1 MQSSMTDVTMSS
13 EFGKM
18 IINGCITKIG
28 KASTGA
34 PCGTDGKLAVFT
46 AESIKKCADSFVGMP
61 LNCTYP
67 EGFFADGTELFTNHG
82 DTNIGYIRSVEAK
95 DDNLMAEMVIWK
107 DKFPEEAF
115 MIVNGADSLGFS
127 VEWYPTQTHEDD
139 ENIYMD
145 EFQGAGCAILWKNCA
160 AFSDTF
166 IETLAASR
174 EKKNRSDNS
183 MNEQEKKEIIDS
195 IMAGLDERLKGYEE
209 KIEEIKASV
218 EQVKGDVEESVK
230 ASIEEV
236 KSDMEKAKDEFKA
249 SVAVPQP
256 KTQEVEENPFGASA
270 EKSKDEKIAEI
281 NASDMSLAEKLR
293 EITKVRYGK

>member
-1 MQSSMTDVTMSS
+1 MKSSMTDVKMSS

-34 PCGTDGKLAVFT
+34 PCGTDGKLAVFS

-67 EGFFADGTELFTNHG
+67 EGFFADGADLFTNHG

-174 EKKNRSDNS
+174 EKKNRSDSS

-209 KIEEIKASV
+209 KLHLVEKFVSVREKVKQIDELLDGYEKENAEELVADIRKISDEIIEE
-218 EQVKGDVEESVK
+218 
-230 ASIEEV
+230 
-236 KSDMEKAKDEFKA
+236 
-249 SVAVPQP
+249 
-256 KTQEVEENPFGASA
+256 
-270 EKSKDEKIAEI
+270 
-281 NASDMSLAEKLR
+281 L
-293 EITKVRYGK
+293 